1 MFAQFDRAIELAAAD
16 GDDAGELLATAAA
29 AQSGAAGYHLRRAR
43 GYLARLDGRDLDDW
57 LHGYLIALADM
68 LIAQMS
74 GNFADVH
81 RLVRER
87 IDRFPTVY
95 RSFVAQLL
103 GWTACLTQNP
113 EWLHTARTLLPG
125 EREHGAYTTAATDL
139 QVFDAAFRGDHAGAA
154 ELALVTHTR
163 GFAGRPFTTSVG
175 AATVALWC
183 DDLDTARAIIDQT
196 RTSGLSISLGRAPRA
211 HLEAV
216 LAAADGDDAGAEDL
230 AHEALTLAA
239 PEGMVPAVIGAIET
253 LAAVHPAGAED
264 RALRLAA
271 AAAHLRDEIG
281 YRLELPAI
289 RRRLDQLLVDA
300 RASLGDGFETAWTEG
315 ASLTWEEAVAYAQ
328 RMRGER
334 RRPTHGWN
342 SLTPTEHDI
351 VALVTEGLTNPQIAE
366 RMFIETSTVKS
377 HVHHIFTKLGIATRS
392 ELAATASRRT
402 P

>member
-1 MFAQFDRAIELAAAD
+1 M
-16 GDDAGELLATAAA
+16 
-29 AQSGAAGYHLRRAR
+29 
-43 GYLARLDGRDLDDW
+43 
-57 LHGYLIALADM
+57 
-68 LIAQMS
+68 
-74 GNFADVH
+74 
-81 RLVRER
+81 
-87 IDRFPTVY
+87 
-95 RSFVAQLL
+95 
-103 GWTACLTQNP
+103 
-113 EWLHTARTLLPG
+113 
-125 EREHGAYTTAATDL
+125 
-139 QVFDAAFRGDHAGAA
+139 
-154 ELALVTHTR
+154 
-163 GFAGRPFTTSVG
+163 
-175 AATVALWC
+175 WC

-196 RTSGLSISLGRAPRA
+196 RTSGVSISLGRAPRA

-239 PEGMVPAVIGAIET
+239 SEGMVPAVIDAIET
-253 LAAVHPAGAED
+253 LAAVHPADAVD

-315 ASLTWEEAVAYAQ
+315 ANLTWEQAVAYAQ

-334 RRPTHGWN
+334 RRPTHGWD

-392 ELAATASRRT
+392 ELAATASRR
-402 P
+402 PP